1 MKTLPLVIF
10 LSADYNR
17 LTIKGF
23 PNLPPL
29 TSENEFI
36 QVIFQPQK
44 KGKIILYI
52 HCW

>member
-44 KGKIILYI
+44 WKKKFLYAL
-52 HCW
+52 C